1 MQQLRRK
8 LPLRQQL
15 GLEKNLYLQTVDY
28 FSGMTKGSLGDS
40 LVYNRPVV
48 ELIVERLPATF
59 KLAVFSILLA
69 ILLGIPTGA
78 LAAFF
83 QGKFWDKL
91 LMTLSLAGVA
101 TPNFWLGPIL
111 ILIFSIKL
119 NLLPVSGYSTL
130 SHYVLPVFTMGTALM
145 AIISRITR
153 NSLLLHMKSDYVRTA
168 RAKGLDFATVLLTH
182 VLKNSALPVITIL
195 SLQFSV
201 LLTGTVVTEVI
212 FDWPG
217 IGSLVLE
224 ALRNRDYPLVQGC
237 VLLFCFTYGFIS
249 LLTDFIY
256 ALVDPRISYQGQ
268 T

>member
-1 MQQLRRK
+1 
-8 LPLRQQL
+8 
-15 GLEKNLYLQTVDY
+15 
-28 FSGMTKGSLGDS
+28 
-40 LVYNRPVV
+40 
-48 ELIVERLPATF
+48 
-59 KLAVFSILLA
+59 
-69 ILLGIPTGA
+69 
-78 LAAFF
+78 
-83 QGKFWDKL
+83 
-91 LMTLSLAGVA
+91 
-101 TPNFWLGPIL
+101 
-111 ILIFSIKL
+111 
-119 NLLPVSGYSTL
+119 
-130 SHYVLPVFTMGTALM
+130 
-145 AIISRITR
+145 
-153 NSLLLHMKSDYVRTA
+153 MKSDYVRTA